1 MKLNPPLRAMHPF
14 GATLAQECVSLFMY
28 DVRTLALETQAHVP
42 TYARWL
48 ESADMTPAYDQH
60 RLALQTL
67 QSRQPTERWILKT
80 PNHLW
85 HLDALLAA
93 YPDARIIWTH
103 RDPGPV
109 VTSLAS
115 LANAGQRPLTRRTD
129 PRPTATE
136 WKRKCAF
143 ALGTAVAFD
152 EKSEEGWCQHVH
164 YDSLIDDPIGT
175 VRQLYRRFD
184 SEVGHL
190 HARRMEAFLEHR
202 PKDAFGR
209 HHYDPADFGWSYFG
223 LAEEFSEYSERYHVR
238 TELDADR

>member
-1 MKLNPPLRAMHPF
+1 
-14 GATLAQECVSLFMY
+14 MY

-48 ESADMTPAYDQH
+48 ERADMAPAYAQH
-60 RLALQTL
+60 KLALQAL
-67 QSRQPTERWILKT
+67 QAAQPTERWILKT

-115 LANAGQRPLTRRTD
+115 LANAGQRPLTSRAD
-129 PRPTATE
+129 PRPAAEE

-143 ALGTAVAFD
+143 ALSSAVDYD
-152 EKSEEGWCQHVH
+152 EKAADGWCQHLS
-164 YDSLIDDPIGT
+164 YDALVDDPLAAVRELYGT
-175 VRQLYRRFD
+175 FGDHVSD
-184 SEVGHL
+184 L
-190 HARRMEAFLEHR
+190 HARRMEAFLEQR
-202 PKDAFGR
+202 PQDAFGH
-209 HHYDPADFGWSYFG
+209 HHYDPVDFGWTYTG
-223 LAEEFSEYSERYHVR
+223 LAEEFADYTSRYRVA
-238 TELDADR
+238 TETR